1 MPALRTLLD
10 GVHVATVSTA
20 DFELVSVAVSGNR
33 TDSAPA
39 YLDISAS
46 HHPLNEAATFLLWA
60 DHVAIY
66 PGQTLTVEF
75 LSDAETSAPGQT
87 LEELYPPSGT
97 GVTEDFTVT
106 PELLDR
112 LARAP
117 RKRDTCALQ
126 LDSTQGTHLALNT
139 DDDTHGFRFSVLWN
153 MWRQNPALAT
163 MSLCCHSLDNL
174 RRRARGAYHA
184 QEQLHQ
190 TDTVS
195 LTVVG

>member
-20 DFELVSVAVSGNR
+20 DFELVSVAVSGSR
-33 TDSAPA
+33 TDTAPA

-66 PGQTLTVEF
+66 PGQILTVEF
-75 LSDAETSAPGQT
+75 LADAETSAPGHT
-87 LEELYPPSGT
+87 LEELYQPSGEAVT
-97 GVTEDFTVT
+97 GDFTIT

-117 RKRDTCALQ
+117 RQRDTCALQ

-139 DDDTHGFRFSVLWN
+139 DDATHGFRFSVLWN
-153 MWRQNPALAT
+153 IWRQNPAQAT
-163 MSLCCHSLDNL
+163 MSLCSHTLDNL

-184 QEQLHQ
+184 QEQLHHA
-190 TDTVS
+190 DTVS
-195 LTVVG
+195 LTVCG